1 MAEGQVQHFVDVLA
15 ERLGRSVVLDKPD
28 VNLLAASRHYGD
40 ADDQRVRSLLQR
52 DVGSAAIGHVLGQ
65 GVAQWTAPGYIPPRE
80 DLGMK
85 ARLCHAVRWQGQL
98 LGYLLVIDEHQSMT
112 EQEIGEVVRAGREI
126 GALLFE
132 ELLRQDSSRREQE
145 SAVRDLVSAEPTGH
159 QAGMRTLNRL
169 GVLHPAAHVTVTGLQ
184 LDDRHGGLETAEVV
198 VALRT
203 ATSSVAHSRPGYAAE
218 AVVGERGILLQTWD
232 GYPTAERLRAQ
243 ASELRDAVGRVL
255 GDGPVPI
262 AGVGRVYAGTHEAHR
277 AYGDALIALRAAAR
291 IPALSGLALAEDL
304 GPLGIVLRV
313 PDADLTPE
321 LVPRELLLLREA
333 DPQGRLVQT
342 LRSYLDHAGAGP
354 ATAEALHIHRTSLY
368 YRLQRIEELTG
379 LSLADGR
386 HRLLLHLGL
395 YVLDVVG

>member
-1 MAEGQVQHFVDVLA
+1 MQHLVDVLA
-15 ERLGRSVVLDKPD
+15 ERLGRSVVLDDPE

-40 ADDQRVRSLLQR
+40 ADDQRVQSLLQR

-65 GVAQWTAPGYIPPRE
+65 GVAQWTAPGYIAPRE

-85 ARLCHAVRWQGQL
+85 ARLCHAVRRQRQL
-98 LGYLLVIDEHQSMT
+98 LGFLLVIDEHQSMT
-112 EQEIGEVVRAGREI
+112 EQEIGEVVRIGHEI

-132 ELLRQDSSRREQE
+132 ELLRHEDRRQEQE
-145 SAVRDLVSAEPTGH
+145 SAVRDLVSAEPVGRH
-159 QAGMRTLNRL
+159 AGMRTLNRL
-169 GVLHPAAHVTVTGLQ
+169 GVLHPAAHVTVTTLQ
-184 LDDRHGGLETAEVV
+184 LDDRHGCLETARMV

-203 ATSSVAHSRPGYAAE
+203 ATSSLARSRPGYAAA
-218 AVVGERGILLQTWD
+218 AVVDERGILLQTWD
-232 GYPTAERLRAQ
+232 GCPTAERLRAQ
-243 ASELRDAVGRVL
+243 AAEMRDAVGRVL

-262 AGVGRVYAGTHEAHR
+262 AGVGRVYAGTDEAHR
-277 AYGDALIALRAAAR
+277 AYGDALTALRAAAR
-291 IPALSGLALAEDL
+291 VPALGGLALADDL
-304 GPLGIVLRV
+304 GPFNIVLRV
-313 PDADLTPE
+313 PDNELT
-321 LVPRELLLLREA
+321 LDVVPRELLLLREA
-333 DPQGRLVQT
+333 DRQGWLLQT